1 MGVGISVLMDVAK
14 EAPTHSMYIGCKTC
28 RDVFAG
34 NKYIGDSTRA
44 DNSNA
49 CRSISRALLRRTP
62 SDELLLD

>member
-49 CRSISRALLRRTP
+49 CQSIP
-62 SDELLLD
+62 